1 MVLDFCKIVEPNCV
15 IGVISDVHAAGN
27 DRFDFLPAAAAA
39 GTLCRR
45 ALSVGCLTDQDSPSS
60 PPKKKGISMKKT
72 AFLSLLLSLTLLA
85 GCAGGRQNSSGSGSG
100 SSDIAQTPDGT
111 RTVTDVWGREVAV
124 PETVT
129 SIVCVG
135 SGAPRI
141 AAYLDVMDL
150 VVGAEDHD
158 IEAMTVLRDYSPVW
172 QEHLAALPSIGAGGG
187 SGANN
192 AYPEELI
199 ALSPDVI
206 LAGFSAEAADEL
218 QGQTGIPVVSVRYIS
233 NGLADDTFYAAMRVF
248 AEAVGAQDRCEEVLS
263 YIDQCRADL
272 ASRTADISE
281 EDKPSA
287 YTGAVTFSGR
297 HGFTGTYSHF
307 GPFDAVGA
315 VNVADTDGEEGY
327 YETDREQVLVW
338 DPDYIFLDPGNMDL
352 VNEEIAAFP
361 DYFSSLRAAEE
372 GRVYTMPSFN
382 NCGMNISYAL
392 VNAYWAGTVLF
403 PEEFSDVNIQE
414 KAGEILTFFLGENTF
429 DVIEAGGLTYGTI
442 DLGA

>member
-1 MVLDFCKIVEPNCV
+1 
-15 IGVISDVHAAGN
+15 
-27 DRFDFLPAAAAA
+27 
-39 GTLCRR
+39 
-45 ALSVGCLTDQDSPSS
+45 
-60 PPKKKGISMKKT
+60 MKKT
-72 AFLSLLLSLTLLA
+72 AFLSLLLSLALLA
-85 GCAGGRQNSSGSGSG
+85 GCAGGGQGSSGSVSG
-100 SSDIAQTPDGT
+100 SSNPSQAADGT
-111 RTVTDVWGREVAV
+111 RIVTDVWGREVTV

-150 VVGAEDHD
+150 LAGAEDHD
-158 IEAMTVLRDYSPVW
+158 IQAMTVLRDYSPVW
-172 QEHLAALPSIGAGGG
+172 QEQLAALPSVGAGGG

-192 AYPEELI
+192 AYPEEI
-199 ALSPDVI
+199 ITLSPDVI

-218 QGQTGIPVVSVRYIS
+218 QNQTGIPVVSVRYIS

-248 AEAVGAQDRCEEVLS
+248 AQVVGAQERCEEVLS

-272 ASRTADISE
+272 AGRAADIPA
-281 EDKPSA
+281 DNKPTA
-287 YTGAVTFSGR
+287 YAGAVTFSGR

-392 VNAYWAGTVLF
+392 INAYWAGVVLF
-403 PEEFSDVNIQE
+403 PEEFSDVDIQA
-414 KAGEILTFFLGENTF
+414 KAGEILTLFLGENTF
-429 DVIEAGGLTYGTI
+429 DAMEAGGLTYGTI

>member
-1 MVLDFCKIVEPNCV
+1 
-15 IGVISDVHAAGN
+15 
-27 DRFDFLPAAAAA
+27 
-39 GTLCRR
+39 
-45 ALSVGCLTDQDSPSS
+45 
-60 PPKKKGISMKKT
+60 MKKT
-72 AFLSLLLSLTLLA
+72 AFLSLLLSLALLA
-85 GCAGGRQNSSGSGSG
+85 GCAGGGQGASGSVSG
-100 SSDIAQTPDGT
+100 SSNPSQAADGT

-150 VVGAEDHD
+150 AVGAEDHD

-172 QEHLAALPSIGAGGG
+172 QEQLAALPSVGAGGG

-199 ALSPDVI
+199 TLGPDVI

-218 QGQTGIPVVSVRYIS
+218 QSQTGIPVVSVRYIS

-248 AEAVGAQDRCEEVLS
+248 AQVVGAQARCEEVLS

-272 ASRTADISE
+272 AGRTADIPA
-281 EDKPSA
+281 EDRPTVYA
-287 YTGAVTFSGR
+287 GAVTFSGR

-315 VNVADTDGEEGY
+315 VNVADTDGEAGY

-338 DPDYIFLDPGNMDL
+338 DPDCIFLDPGNLDL
-352 VNEEIAAFP
+352 VEEELSAFP
-361 DYFSSLRAAEE
+361 DYFASLRAVRE

-382 NCGMNISYAL
+382 SCGMNISYAL
-392 VNAYWAGTVLF
+392 VNAYWAGSVLF
-403 PEEFSDVNIQE
+403 PEQFADLDLRA
-414 KAGEILTFFLGENTF
+414 KAGEILTAFLGEDTF
-429 DVIEAGGLTYGTI
+429 DAMEAGGLTYGTI